1 MDYLLNI
8 TYNDNIEKDYGI
20 YDYAEAERLTKA
32 WINHWGPDIYKYV
45 LTRQNVSY
53 ENMPNEK
60 EIREGIHAFRPYFTA
75 GEAILERLGES
86 DKITK
91 WKEFKEAKAMKERGV
106 VLQRDYYDEYEW
118 IRDVEKAETKVRQE
132 MRRRNDVLER
142 WMYKW
147 GYLDSRDPSES
158 LINEINKVSETGY
171 LLTSEISTQDIIE
184 SVQVQQP
191 VAQ

>member
-1 MDYLLNI
+1 
-8 TYNDNIEKDYGI
+8 
-20 YDYAEAERLTKA
+20 
-32 WINHWGPDIYKYV
+32 
-45 LTRQNVSY
+45 
-53 ENMPNEK
+53 
-60 EIREGIHAFRPYFTA
+60 
-75 GEAILERLGES
+75 
-86 DKITK
+86 
-91 WKEFKEAKAMKERGV
+91 MKERGV

-147 GYLDSRDPSES
+147 GYLDPRNPSES
-158 LINEINKVSETGY
+158 LINEVNKVSENAY

-184 SVQVQQP
+184 RVQVQQP

>member
-1 MDYLLNI
+1 
-8 TYNDNIEKDYGI
+8 
-20 YDYAEAERLTKA
+20 
-32 WINHWGPDIYKYV
+32 
-45 LTRQNVSY
+45 
-53 ENMPNEK
+53 MPKEK

-86 DKITK
+86 DKTTI

-147 GYLDSRDPSES
+147 GYLDPRNPSES
-158 LINEINKVSETGY
+158 LINEVNKVSENAY